1 MTCSNF
7 YDTMAMS
14 SAKVDLDMS
23 RDVVNMRRI
32 CKLPSGVTTVHH
44 KYNIITLYT
53 TEPSMRMNIETVCLN
68 HHQL

>member
-1 MTCSNF
+1 MTYSNL

-23 RDVVNMRRI
+23 RDVVNMRGI

-44 KYNIITLYT
+44 KYNIITLYIT
-53 TEPSMRMNIETVCLN
+53 KPGMDMNIENVCLN